1 MGRAHGWRQAAGV
14 AGLVLASTAC
24 GDVVREGRAPV
35 FLVIDLLQA
44 ARGGTGTF
52 SGTLQSDVLTLV
64 TSPAPCSVTT
74 PCPTVYSDPGQVT
87 LRISP
92 KDIGTPGAPAAP
104 STNNEVTI
112 SRYRVR
118 YRRSDGRNTQGV
130 DVPHAFDGASTGTVP
145 VGGTLTLGFELVR
158 HVAKQ
163 EPPLAQLASNPTII
177 TTIAD
182 VTFYGRD
189 QVGNQLNVTGS
200 IQIDFG
206 NFADVGGS
214 SESN

>member
-1 MGRAHGWRQAAGV
+1 MDRARGWTQAAGV
-14 AGLVLASTAC
+14 AGLVLVSASC
-24 GDVVREGRAPV
+24 GDVVRQGRAPV

-44 ARGGTGTF
+44 ARGGASGTF
-52 SGTLQSDVLTLV
+52 SETLQSDVLTLV
-64 TSPAPCSVTT
+64 TSPAPCSVTA
-74 PCPTVYSDPGQVT
+74 PCPTIYSDSGQVT

-92 KDIGTPGAPAAP
+92 KDIGTPAAPAAP

-112 SRYRVR
+112 ARYRVT
-118 YRRSDGRNTQGV
+118 YRRSDGRNAQGV
-130 DVPHAFDGASTGTVP
+130 DVPYAFDGASTGTVP

-163 EPPLAQLASNPTII
+163 EPPLAQLVSNPVII

-189 QVGNQLNVTGS
+189 QVGNEVNATGS

-206 NFADVGGS
+206 NFGD
-214 SESN
+214 N